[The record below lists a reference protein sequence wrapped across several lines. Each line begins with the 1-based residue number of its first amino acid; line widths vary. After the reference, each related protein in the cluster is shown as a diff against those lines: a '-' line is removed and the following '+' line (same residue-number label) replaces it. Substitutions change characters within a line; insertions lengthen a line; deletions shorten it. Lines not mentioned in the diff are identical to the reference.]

1 METTEAKASKT
12 SENAANGKEEI
23 ERENRRNQLLSNSPQ
38 PNRHPATNSI
48 LGMINNDEV
57 PSKYQRA
64 IRGTLEEPMSSSLPQ
79 MKYQAFQGK

>member
-12 SENAANGKEEI
+12 SKNAANGKEI

-48 LGMINNDEV
+48 LGMINEDQV
-57 PSKYQRA
+57 PSRYQRA
-64 IRGTLEEPMSSSLPQ
+64 IRGALEEPMSSSLPQ
-79 MKYQAFQGK
+79 MKYQALQGK